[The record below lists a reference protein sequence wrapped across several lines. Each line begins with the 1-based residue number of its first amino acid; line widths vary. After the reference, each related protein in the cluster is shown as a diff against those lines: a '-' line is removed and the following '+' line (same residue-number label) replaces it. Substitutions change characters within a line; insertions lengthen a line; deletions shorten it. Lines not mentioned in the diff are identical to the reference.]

1 MEQTIRL
8 DVFETN
14 SSSEHSLVIKDENDS
29 FYTQEEVRE
38 DLEKHIVQEYV
49 NEFSSYYFIDFRSAN
64 TYKDLLLF
72 SRAPFAI
79 LTTYFDKLRYVLAH
93 RNCMWD
99 DERYSEFEKYI
110 CDKYNLDFHFIF
122 DKDPWDDNSDYHG
135 EVDHQSQDLLNKVF
149 EKLNYSFD
157 NFDDIDKFLCNKKYA
172 IIIDGDEYGI
182 TDSYKQSGLIKGKI
196 YTEYDLRG
204 NEDDELL

>member
-1 MEQTIRL
+1 MKQSIRS

-14 SSSEHSLVIKDENDS
+14 SSSMHSLVIKDENDN
-29 FYTQEEVRE
+29 FCTQEEVR
-38 DLEKHIVQEYV
+38 QELQKYIIKDK
-49 NEFSSYYFIDFRSAN
+49 IDFRNAN

-79 LTTYFDKLRYVLAH
+79 LTTYFDKLRYVIAH

-99 DERYSEFEKYI
+99 DTRYLEFEKYI
-110 CDKYNLDFHFIF
+110 CDKYNLNFRFMF

-135 EVDHQSQDLLNKVF
+135 EVDHQSQDLLNEVF
-149 EKLNYSFD
+149 MKLNYSFD
-157 NFDDIDKFLCNKKYA
+157 NFDDIDKFLCNKKYN
-172 IIIDGDEYGI
+172 IIIDGDEYCI

-196 YTEYDLRG
+196 YTNYDLRG
-204 NEDDELL
+204 DENDEFL